1 MAWTTSCNTFF
12 WFFLLFFGLL
22 VVATL
27 GTNANRRSAT
37 DVLERSVDPP
47 LARPVRTEDRVP
59 SRFIELR
66 PGCGR
71 TRVRESDIPGLEEC
85 AHRFEEAIERIRLRR
100 QGLRDGGTG
109 ETGSKPRPD
118 PDS

>member
-1 MAWTTSCNTFF
+1 MAWTTSCSTFT
-12 WFFLLFFGLL
+12 WFVLLFFGLL
-22 VVATL
+22 LLAAL
-27 GTNANRRSAT
+27 GTRGNGHSPT
-37 DVLERSVDPP
+37 DVVERGVDRPP
-47 LARPVRTEDRVP
+47 ARPDRTEDRVL
-59 SRFIELR
+59 SRFTELR

-85 AHRFEEAIERIRLRR
+85 ANRFEEAIERIRLRR

-109 ETGSKPRPD
+109 ETGSKPPPD

>member
-1 MAWTTSCNTFF
+1 MAWTTSCSTFT

-22 VVATL
+22 FVAAL
-27 GTNANRRSAT
+27 GTRGNGRSAT
-37 DVLERSVDPP
+37 DVLKLGVDRPP
-47 LARPVRTEDRVP
+47 ALPVRTEVRVP
-59 SRFIELR
+59 SRFTELR

-71 TRVRESDIPGLEEC
+71 TGVRESEIPDLEEC
-85 AHRFEEAIERIRLRR
+85 AQRFEEAIERIRVRR

-118 PDS
+118 PDT